1 MKYNPSTSLFLL
13 GLACALVSLPASAE
27 NRAKSGVVGQAFIS
41 YNSCAAHFASF
52 SSETILSCGQP
63 VQRTVTVLVYEKGQ
77 LVAAVDSDDQGFFEI
92 NLKPGDYVLAPYVPA
107 PDPDSPRVGSVEPAF
122 TWVTVTKKSFTPTYV
137 LMLYSHF

>member
-1 MKYNPSTSLFLL
+1 MKCNPSTSLLLL
-13 GLACALVSLPASAE
+13 GLACALVSLPASAK
-27 NRAKSGVVGQAFIS
+27 NGAKSGLIGQAFIS
-41 YNSCAAHFASF
+41 DNTCASHFG
-52 SSETILSCGQP
+52 TILSSCAQP
-63 VQRTVTVLVYEKGQ
+63 VQRTVTVLVYEKEQ

-122 TWVTVTKKSFTPTYV
+122 TSVTVTKKSFTPTYV